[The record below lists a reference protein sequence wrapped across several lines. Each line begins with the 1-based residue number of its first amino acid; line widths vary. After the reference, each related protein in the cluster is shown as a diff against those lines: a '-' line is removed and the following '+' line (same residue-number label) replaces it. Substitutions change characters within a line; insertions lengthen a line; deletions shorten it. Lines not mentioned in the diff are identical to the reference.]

1 MPASTLFAGLVFT
14 FFQPPPAPAPSP
26 QGPVVIPNAPVAAS
40 FDTGVF
46 PLGATLAVAD
56 PNGGIIIDCVVV
68 KTVPQTSTRTVR
80 VPQPDGTSQDRTE
93 LYTVMTTVIE
103 TFKRKLPA
111 DVKIFRHGREISA
124 EERSRLKQPT
134 PIFITA
140 IGTPNAAPGQGFDKI
155 FGDALIAFVPNK
167 GPAPSPVPVPVPA
180 PATMPAPAPSAPGV
194 TTVGGASTIEREV
207 VDQTNAA
214 RKEAG
219 LPPLTIDDTLMK
231 AARQH
236 SENMAKQGKLDHV
249 LDGKGPRERL
259 VDLGLSPS
267 ATGENCAQGQT
278 AAADAMA
285 SWMSSDGHRG
295 NILNPQFTH
304 IGVAK
309 ADGPNGPYWTQIF
322 IRAAMP

>member
-1 MPASTLFAGLVFT
+1 MYASTLLAALVVT
-14 FFQPPPAPAPSP
+14 CFQPPPAPAASP
-26 QGPVVIPNAPVAAS
+26 QGPVVLPNAPVSTS

-56 PNGGIIIDCVVV
+56 VNGGVIIDCVAV
-68 KTVPQTSTRTVR
+68 KTVPRTATRTVR
-80 VPQPDGTSQDRTE
+80 VSQPDGSMQDRTE
-93 LYTVMTTVIE
+93 VYTVMATLIE

-140 IGTPNAAPGQGFDKI
+140 IGTPNAAPGQGFEKI
-155 FGDALIAFVPNK
+155 FGEALIAFVPNK

-180 PATMPAPAPSAPGV
+180 PSTMPATGV
-194 TTVGGASTIEREV
+194 TTIGGASAIEREV

-214 RKEAG
+214 RKEAN
-219 LPPLTIDDTLMK
+219 LPPLSIDDTLMK
-231 AARQH
+231 AAKQH

-249 LDGKGPRERL
+249 LDGKGPHERL
-259 VDLGLSPS
+259 VDLGLSS
-267 ATGENCAQGQT
+267 VATGENCAQGQAT
-278 AAADAMA
+278 AADAM
-285 SWMSSDGHRG
+285 STWMSSEGHRG
-295 NILNPQFTH
+295 NILNPEFTH